1 MATVVVAFDGTR
13 MSEAESATDGGN
25 WYQWGTTSK
34 VENEVDFVYQYGTN
48 NQAISVKKSATTGG
62 LEFTYS
68 STVDFTSGPKAV
80 LALVNVTTYGL
91 IDTTV
96 HKGASYDIGNSN
108 TAYYSFYMFG
118 SFVDYPFKGG
128 WVIVVIDPNEV
139 EYRDATAGSPALG
152 TTDWFGWWADIT
164 STVKAENIICDAVCY
179 VTKGDGLTLTRGDS
193 TDPDGTFDNFVTFDE
208 DTVTNRY
215 GIVTTA
221 EGAIICP
228 LWLNIGDSAGTN
240 GTVFN
245 DTGKVIIFTENKVSA
260 GFSGLKLYQGNA
272 ADDML
277 LTDCFLQS
285 VGRGWGKDV
294 FHTIDD
300 VDATNEVIT
309 LDTAIDYQDLDY
321 VTYSNEGGSDSIGL
335 TTTNSYWI
343 AWDSTNSGWAFYTT
357 RANAAAD
364 TSRVGLSDGSSG
376 ENHSVTKVN
385 DTRADITVSGTTGI
399 KAKFDGCTIDNFRN
413 ITLTS
418 KGTLD
423 ACKITSVDAITQ
435 GSGTITGCAISGATT
450 DLGEALIT
458 SSGLSG
464 ITDCEFTHSR
474 GHAISRAMTSGE
486 TLDGCTFTGYGPAH
500 IIFDTETDVDGTNDE
515 IDYVGHGYTTGDGIY
530 YNDKGGTETIGL
542 TDLALYYVRAVSA
555 DIMSFHLT
563 PEAAVAGTGKVN
575 LTASGVGNGEDHHLY
590 SADAAMLIANGA
602 TAVTLTITDAAS
614 PSIRSTGSGVVTIS
628 NDVTLKV
635 TVKDAGGVAVVSAQ
649 TAIYKVSDDTELMN
663 EDTIAGGVAEAT
675 YNFDAE
681 TAVYIRVR
689 KSSTGSTRYK
699 NAFAG
704 GTITADGLDVVI
716 TLQEESVS

>member
-1 MATVVVAFDGTR
+1 
-13 MSEAESATDGGN
+13 
-25 WYQWGTTSK
+25 
-34 VENEVDFVYQYGTN
+34 
-48 NQAISVKKSATTGG
+48 
-62 LEFTYS
+62 
-68 STVDFTSGPKAV
+68 
-80 LALVNVTTYGL
+80 
-91 IDTTV
+91 
-96 HKGASYDIGNSN
+96 
-108 TAYYSFYMFG
+108 
-118 SFVDYPFKGG
+118 
-128 WVIVVIDPNEV
+128 
-139 EYRDATAGSPALG
+139 
-152 TTDWFGWWADIT
+152 
-164 STVKAENIICDAVCY
+164 
-179 VTKGDGLTLTRGDS
+179 
-193 TDPDGTFDNFVTFDE
+193 
-208 DTVTNRY
+208 
-215 GIVTTA
+215 
-221 EGAIICP
+221 
-228 LWLNIGDSAGTN
+228 
-240 GTVFN
+240 
-245 DTGKVIIFTENKVSA
+245 
-260 GFSGLKLYQGNA
+260 
-272 ADDML
+272 
-277 LTDCFLQS
+277 
-285 VGRGWGKDV
+285 
-294 FHTIDD
+294 
-300 VDATNEVIT
+300 
-309 LDTAIDYQDLDY
+309 
-321 VTYSNEGGSDSIGL
+321 
-335 TTTNSYWI
+335 
-343 AWDSTNSGWAFYTT
+343 
-357 RANAAAD
+357 
-364 TSRVGLSDGSSG
+364 
-376 ENHSVTKVN
+376 
-385 DTRADITVSGTTGI
+385 
-399 KAKFDGCTIDNFRN
+399 
-413 ITLTS
+413 
-418 KGTLD
+418 
-423 ACKITSVDAITQ
+423 
-435 GSGTITGCAISGATT
+435 
-450 DLGEALIT
+450 
-458 SSGLSG
+458 
-464 ITDCEFTHSR
+464 
-474 GHAISRAMTSGE
+474 MTSGE